1 MQALAVLTFC
11 AFFGGTKMADF
22 NISSVSGVLSPALA
36 ESLLMAVPPCQFTG
50 ANASIHIIHP
60 NGTTDVRHFT
70 VPLCRGRRE
79 LVSVV
84 DSTGGFT
91 VTRLDAYQITRLT
104 PGHTYTI
111 SYSVFNKDRSVSKS
125 NSIAMGTL
133 NSALGS
139 LPLRSGLQK
148 HTCRHVTQW
157 RNGGDHSSPLHR
169 HVCLGCWPHC
179 HAGNHEMQVKQDC
192 LDMPRQWLSL
202 QSRAAMRMREGDP
215 QRNTAWLLPPLFL
228 FVSVSCG

>member
-1 MQALAVLTFC
+1 MIAQAGATHLGSASSDDPRRSDPGQHPACCRHRCALSSALAMQALAVLTFC

-133 NSALGS
+133 NRVDYRSIPADMS
-139 LPLRSGLQK
+139 RSGGMVVITVLLSIAMF
-148 HTCRHVTQW
+148 V
-157 RNGGDHSSPLHR
+157 L
-169 HVCLGCWPHC
+169 V
-179 HAGNHEMQVKQDC
+179 AG
-192 LDMPRQWLSL
+192 LI
-202 QSRAAMRMREGDP
+202 AMLAITR
-215 QRNTAWLLPPLFL
+215 
-228 FVSVSCG
+228 CK

>member
-1 MQALAVLTFC
+1 MPALAVLTFC
-11 AFFGGTKMADF
+11 AFFGGTQTADF
-22 NISSVSGVLSPALA
+22 NISSLSGVLSPAFA
-36 ESLLMAVPPCQFTG
+36 ESLLMAVPPCQFTR

-104 PGHTYTI
+104 PGQTYTI

-133 NSALGS
+133 HRMDYRSIPVDMS
-139 LPLRSGLQK
+139 RSGGMVVITVLLSIAMF
-148 HTCRHVTQW
+148 V
-157 RNGGDHSSPLHR
+157 L
-169 HVCLGCWPHC
+169 V
-179 HAGNHEMQVKQDC
+179 AG
-192 LDMPRQWLSL
+192 LT
-202 QSRAAMRMREGDP
+202 AMLAITR
-215 QRNTAWLLPPLFL
+215 
-228 FVSVSCG
+228 CK